1 MQKIK
6 TFFRTNK
13 SFLIKMCMFALIA
26 ATFIIHIPF
35 TASAYSTYPY
45 NVTISNPDNIP
56 IDGSI
61 QINYY
66 NNGDYYADAFGSHTI
81 TRELLPDDVY
91 YIQSYISDDGIHY
104 FDLTSGVLTFS
115 GLGYFPTGYY
125 VVDYIVT
132 IYDASVALALP
143 NGEVAEYCG
152 VIEADFGDLGVVGL
166 YLVPNTYQSL
176 VVEHTDFNFGDF
188 QQYHVLRPIALD
200 PEPEPTC
207 PTLQEQIANYE
218 GSWSSFVDMMQ
229 SSNSELYAD
238 YISTLYSWRN
248 DGINSVTLADK
259 IAEYE
264 GSWNEFV
271 GIIALNNVRLQTL
284 YVNEL
289 TRVEDFAWDDGYTT
303 GYDEGHNAGHNV
315 GYTEGY
321 ANGLNKGQSENV
333 TKNFFGNFI
342 NGVIDVVDHIHFYEE
357 YNEKG
362 EVTFYLSPWS
372 IVLVVLMVAIVI
384 IILKVFAGG

>member
-13 SFLIKMCMFALIA
+13 LDLIQTTIALFLIAM
-26 ATFIIHIPF
+26 FIIHIPF

-45 NVTISNPDNIP
+45 TVTLTNPENLPLDNGIQLHYWL
-56 IDGSI
+56 DGE
-61 QINYY
+61 QQV
-66 NNGDYYADAFGSHTI
+66 DAFGTHTI
-81 TRELLPDDVY
+81 TRQLYDDLITV
-91 YIQSYISDDGIHY
+91 SNSRVVDGIPLIDVSQGQFTWECIGDIPVGTY
-104 FDLTSGVLTFS
+104 LADYMFFSYEPNIDVEATTYSYGGFGQWDL
-115 GLGYFPTGYY
+115 
-125 VVDYIVT
+125 
-132 IYDASVALALP
+132 
-143 NGEVAEYCG
+143 
-152 VIEADFGDLGVVGL
+152 GDLGVVGMFFFL
-166 YLVPNTYQSL
+166 DVDNQFTVSE
-176 VVEHTDFNFGDF
+176 VDVSIGDIS
-188 QQYHVLRPIALD
+188 QYTVLRPISLEPD
-200 PEPEPTC
+200 PEPTC
-207 PTLQEQIANYE
+207 PTLQEQLASYN
-218 GSWSSFVDMMQ
+218 GSWYEFEQMLKSTNYDLWLQYSG
-229 SSNSELYAD
+229 ELTDVGSIQYGKGFNA
-238 YISTLYSWRN
+238 
-248 DGINSVTLADK
+248 GKNSVTLADK

-284 YVNEL
+284 YVNEI
-289 TRVEDFAWDDGYTT
+289 TRVEDFAWDDGYTI
-303 GYDEGHNAGHNV
+303 GKDEGHTE